1 MEQEKHKKKEL
12 TDAELKWLSAHFK
25 HTQNSEITSRLGIS
39 ESTLHR
45 LARKMGLSKSRQYM
59 RKCQLYA
66 AQQAQ
71 ASHVENGTYP
81 PKGFIIPGS
90 EKYRFRKG
98 ESIKDRMSSKRYNEM
113 QEKRRVSWLETRKKD
128 RARFVFGLEQKT
140 GFRYVRQG
148 TPKTN
153 YRYNMK
159 RKGYVT
165 DLEHNVFFYPDE
177 GMRCPVAERNAPKHG
192 IKIMPLSERRC
203 VL

>member
-1 MEQEKHKKKEL
+1 MEQAINRGNL
-12 TDAELKWLSAHFK
+12 TVRELKWLSAHFK
-25 HTQNSEITSRLGIS
+25 HTKNCEIALRLGIS

-45 LARKMGLSKSRQYM
+45 LAREMGLTKSRQYM

-66 AQQAQ
+66 ASQARV
-71 ASHVENGTYP
+71 SHVENGTYP

-90 EKYRFRKG
+90 EKCRFRKG
-98 ESIKDRMSSKRYNEM
+98 ESVKNRMSAKRYREM
-113 QEKRRVSWLETRKKD
+113 QEKRRASWLETRKKD

-140 GFRYVRQG
+140 GFRYVKQG
-148 TPKTN
+148 APKTN

-165 DLEHNVFFYPDE
+165 NLERNVFFYPNE

-192 IKIMPLSERRC
+192 IKIMPLSERGC
-203 VL
+203 ML